1 MNPKTKFRVTTLS
14 VLACLA
20 VSGCGPSQP
29 QHMIRAPDPPSS
41 YQVPRT
47 KEEKIAAINRANVS
61 EDMKKAAIAKVN
73 AGP

>member
-1 MNPKTKFRVTTLS
+1 MNPKPKFRVTVLS
-14 VLACLA
+14 VLTGLA
-20 VSGCGPSQP
+20 VTGCGSSQP
-29 QHMIRAPDPPSS
+29 QHSYRPPDPPGS